1 MLPLKEEKRVEDE
14 IIASI
19 YVMLMMMV
27 VEREGNDM
35 CENIHEEFYDF
46 EEF

>member
-1 MLPLKEEKRVEDE
+1 MLPLKEEKKVEDE

-19 YVMLMMMV
+19 YVMLMMV